1 MTCLFL
7 ATGCNAMQKLKP
19 IKALL
24 DMPGK
29 ALRDIAQARTR
40 RAEILAEV
48 LRHLEEP
55 LRTQVMSAGL
65 ARGRLTLGVT
75 NAAWASRLRYR
86 TAALR
91 ALVSAAC
98 GEPIARVRIRV
109 LPPGELPPP
118 LEDAVAVSRAPPPGR
133 KK

>member
-7 ATGCNAMQKLKP
+7 ATGCSAMQKLKP
-19 IKALL
+19 IKALFE
-24 DMPGK
+24 MPGK

-40 RAEILAEV
+40 RAEILTEV

-55 LRTQVMSAGL
+55 LRAQVMSAGL

-75 NAAWASRLRYR
+75 SAAWASRLRYR

-109 LPPGELPPP
+109 LPPAELPSP
-118 LEDAVAVSRAPPPGR
+118 LDDAVSRAPPPGR
-133 KK
+133 TPL